1 MSANPGAFRA
11 TSRATSRALALAA
24 LLLAA
29 SQPARAAEP
38 ARSGP
43 PLWELGGM
51 AFGVSQQAYPGSD
64 EHLNRALALPYF
76 IYRGKLLRA
85 DRETLGLRA
94 MKTERYELD
103 LGVAGSFGG
112 GSDEIKARQG
122 MEKLGTLVELGPR
135 LKVRLGEAAGGRWR
149 LDLPVRGVFDLNDG
163 ARHRGLSFEPELL
176 FERQAHAGWRY
187 GMGLSAIVADRRLGE
202 HFYGVRADQVS
213 PWRSAY
219 AARSGLVA
227 WRLSLSASHSLSRDW
242 RLFGFAR
249 LDSVA
254 GAANE
259 ASPLVRR
266 SSGAS
271 VGLGLSYTWM
281 RSEASAHD

>member
-1 MSANPGAFRA
+1 MSANPGAF
-11 TSRATSRALALAA
+11 RATSRALALAA

-64 EHLNRALALPYF
+64 EHLNRALA
-76 IYRGKLLRA
+76 
-85 DRETLGLRA
+85 
-94 MKTERYELD
+94 
-103 LGVAGSFGG
+103 
-112 GSDEIKARQG
+112 
-122 MEKLGTLVELGPR
+122 LVELGPR

-187 GMGLSAIVADRRLGE
+187 GMGLSAI
-202 HFYGVRADQVS
+202 FYGVRADQVS

-249 LDSVA
+249 LDSVS